1 MKKIN
6 NYTSELFINFL
17 SYLVILLP
25 VFLIS
30 GPFLSDMTI
39 SILAVSSFFFLRN
52 KKFYFNNFFIFFI
65 IFWILIII
73 SSLFSD
79 YKLISLKSSFLYF
92 RFFMFSLFVWWIL
105 EINKNILNKIYTVL
119 IFCFLIIIIDSIFQ
133 YFNGSNI
140 LKMKIIREDRISSFF
155 GDELIM
161 GSYLMRLFPLLVAL
175 SFFFYKK
182 NKHEKYLYISIIFL
196 IFIQITIFLS
206 GERTSFIL
214 FNLSILL
221 FILFLNNFKQT
232 RILIF
237 LIYSIVLSLLLISE
251 SPFKKRIINLT
262 LTDSQVLE
270 FKKPNYIF
278 SKQYHEHYLSA
289 FKMFQ
294 DNILIGIGPKNF
306 REKCKE
312 KKYNFSKLTCSNH
325 PHNMPLQLLSET
337 GVFSFFLYLI
347 LNFLVWSSLL
357 KNIYTKIF
365 YKKFNLDNVQI
376 SLLIGMAIMIFP
388 LSPNGNIFNNWLSII
403 IFYPV
408 GFLLWAF
415 KKKQK

>member
-25 VFLIS
+25 IFLIS

-52 KKFYFNNFFIFFI
+52 KKFYLNNFFIFFI